1 MRLLFTHDLPLLRR
15 EGRIYSAMDKNALLE
30 RYAQLADDIV
40 FLCREAT
47 ALERMSEITY
57 PRFSFIPIPNLNS
70 IPNLFRHFWQ
80 ASRLIEEAVRQADM
94 GVFRVPS
101 LISFLAVYHA
111 RRQGLP
117 YMIEVV
123 SCPWDALW
131 NHSSLGRAAAPFFTL
146 AQRLLVREAPYVLYV
161 SERFLQSRYP
171 SRGRCVSCS
180 DVELPP
186 EPSSEAREG
195 IVRRRLERI
204 ASRPSRSPL
213 VAGTA
218 GALDV
223 PYKGQR
229 FVVRVLARLRRRGM
243 DIEYHLAGSGDA
255 SALLAEA
262 EKHGVRDCVRVL
274 GALPHEEMFGFFD
287 GLDVYVQPSLQEG
300 LPRAVVEAMS
310 RACPVI
316 GSSAGGIPELL
327 DPACVFPKGDEEALE
342 YLLAALWQ
350 DRAQLASMAYA
361 SFERSSAFR
370 PAVLERRRRE
380 FYAAFLA
387 EQGLRD

>member
-1 MRLLFTHDLPLLRR
+1 MRLLFTHDLPLMRR
-15 EGRIYSAMDKNALLE
+15 EGRVYSAVDKNALLE
-30 RYAQLADDIV
+30 NYALLAEDIV
-40 FLCREAT
+40 FLCREAA
-47 ALERMSEITY
+47 ALEHMSEITY
-57 PRFSFIPIPNLNS
+57 PRFSFIPVPNLNS
-70 IPNLFRHFWQ
+70 AAGLIRRFKE
-80 ASRLIEEAVRQADM
+80 ASCLIEEAVAQVDM
-94 GVFRVPS
+94 GVFRMPS
-101 LISFLAVYHA
+101 LISFLAAYHA
-111 RRQGLP
+111 RRRGLP

-131 NHSSLGRAAAPFFTL
+131 NHSAWGRAAAPFFTL
-146 AQRLLVREAPYVLYV
+146 AQRLLVRDAPYVLYV
-161 SERFLQSRYP
+161 SERFLQGRYP

-186 EPSSEAREG
+186 EPSLEAGEG
-195 IVRRRLERI
+195 LLRRRLERLSSLSSS
-204 ASRPSRSPL
+204 APL
-213 VAGTA
+213 VLGTA

-229 FVVRVLARLRRRGM
+229 FVIRVLARLRRRGM
-243 DIEYHLAGSGDA
+243 DIEYRLAGSGDA

-262 EKHGVRDCVRVL
+262 EKLGVRDLVRVL

-300 LPRAVVEAMS
+300 LPRAAVEAMS

-327 DPACVFPKGDEEALE
+327 EPTCVFPKGDTAALE
-342 YLLAALWQ
+342 CLLAVLWQ
-350 DRAQLASMAYA
+350 DRTRLAGMARE
-361 SFERSSAFR
+361 SFARASAFR
-370 PAVLERRRRE
+370 PAVLGRKRRD

-387 EQGLRD
+387 EQGARG